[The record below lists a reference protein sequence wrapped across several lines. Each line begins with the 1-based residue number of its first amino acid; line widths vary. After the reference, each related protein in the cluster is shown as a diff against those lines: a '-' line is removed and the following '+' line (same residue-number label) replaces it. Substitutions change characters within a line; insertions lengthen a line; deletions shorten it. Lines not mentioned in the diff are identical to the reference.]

1 MGSTN
6 LAGKRNMKIVIAAV
20 VLAQERD
27 VNLHTG
33 SIINEMFD
41 KEK

>member
-6 LAGKRNMKIVIAAV
+6 LAGKRNTKMVVVAV

-27 VNLHTG
+27 VNLHKG